1 MKMEVVTPEENR
13 GDIIGDLNKRR
24 GQVEGMEARGNA
36 QVVRAFVPLGMMFG
50 YTTELRSST
59 QGRATSSMEFAF
71 YQPLPDHLAQ
81 EIITK
86 RRG

>member
-1 MKMEVVTPEENR
+1 VTSTAAVR
-13 GDIIGDLNKRR
+13 
-24 GQVEGMEARGNA
+24 QVEGMEARGNA
-36 QVVRAFVPLGMMFG
+36 QVVRYVPLGTMFG

>member
-1 MKMEVVTPEENR
+1 VL
-13 GDIIGDLNKRR
+13 GDLNSRR

-36 QVVRAFVPLGMMFG
+36 QVVRAYVPLSTMFG
-50 YTTELRSST
+50 YTTELRSAT
-59 QGRATSSMEFAF
+59 QGRATSSMEFAH
-71 YQPLPDHLAQ
+71 YQPMPDHLAQ